1 MTADDA
7 EIVLRGDAE
16 TTAQLRDD
24 LTEIVGVRDD
34 VIREERPGGRLAGIL
49 TRVRGAVA

>member
-1 MTADDA
+1 MNPGET

-16 TTAQLRDD
+16 MTAQLRDD

-34 VIREERPGGRLAGIL
+34 VIREQRTGGRLAAVL
-49 TRVRGAVA
+49 TRVRRAVA